1 MIWLGII
8 FHPARPARLDCD
20 WLLVRTPGVQW
31 LPDARCGFR
40 SGGAS
45 GGGVAYW
52 AHIGGFL
59 AGVLLIKIFT
69 AGRQRLAG
77 YGYRPAPR

>member
-1 MIWLGII
+1 MIGYWFVFQALNGFLTLGAN
-8 FHPARPARLDCD
+8 FRL
-20 WLLVRTPGVQW
+20 
-31 LPDARCGFR
+31 
-40 SGGAS
+40 GGAS
-45 GGGVAYW
+45 GGDVAYW

-69 AGRQRLAG
+69 AGREHLAG